1 MSGCNN
7 GVREKFRKE
16 VPQAIY
22 IHCHAHRLNLV
33 LVDCVHNVNAAA
45 EFFETLQMLYKFF
58 SGSVVHDLFMKKQKE
73 LEPTAQC
80 VELKKLSDTR
90 WACQYN
96 AIWAVKKTLPAILAT
111 LRDIIGLSNLHRRT
125 EARALSAIIDETF
138 VVHLIIFEDV
148 FRTTKFMSDQLQSAT
163 FDLEA
168 ADDLA
173 QSVTIA
179 ISEKRTED
187 KWREIRNE
195 AESLC
200 VNAGIAPQTQRE
212 RRRAQ
217 TSRHLEG
224 VEAPLERARLDT
236 DDLRTHSFYP
246 VIDRL
251 LMEMKRRFSTE
262 TNEVL
267 RGVSALSPKHT
278 SFLDKKMILPMA
290 RHYRISE
297 ENLSAE
303 LYQVRRLLQRKEEQ
317 GHTITSTKEF
327 LSLMRPYR
335 DAFIDLYK
343 LICISLTLPVTSVS
357 CERSFSCLRRLKN
370 YLRNTS
376 GDSRTSNLALLAINT
391 RVQQYGVEVTLDP
404 DTAHPKLILS
414 DDGKQVHDGGVGK
427 KLPDNPKR
435 FTRYPDVLTRQS
447 FSSGRFYFEVQVKDK
462 TTWWLGVAKESVNR
476 KDDIKMTPDN
486 GYWFLYILKDKLS
499 FNDNPAVRLPVR
511 AELQKVG
518 VFVDYDAGL
527 VSFYDVEARAHIYSA
542 TGCTFSEPLYPILHP
557 GSHDGGRNSTPLI
570 ISPVNKTDYVLC

>member
-1 MSGCNN
+1 MADMI
-7 GVREKFRKE
+7 RKE
-16 VPQAIY
+16 ISDEVGEAEY
-22 IHCHAHRLNLV
+22 FAV
-33 LVDCVHNVNAAA
+33 LVD
-45 EFFETLQMLYKFF
+45 ESKDIM
-58 SGSVVHDLFMKKQKE
+58 VHDLFMKKQKE

-111 LRDIIGLSNLHRRT
+111 LRDIIGLSNPHRRT
-125 EARALSAIIDETF
+125 EARALSAIMDETF

-173 QSVTIA
+173 QSVTTA

-200 VNAGIAPQTQRE
+200 VNAGIAPQMQRE

-224 VEAPLERARLDT
+224 FVVEAPLERARLDT

-391 RVQQYGVEVTLDP
+391 VRTRALD
-404 DTAHPKLILS
+404 S
-414 DDGKQVHDGGVGK
+414 DKIIDAFALNH
-427 KLPDNPKR
+427 NNR
-435 FTRYPDVLTRQS
+435 RIVL
-447 FSSGRFYFEVQVKDK
+447 
-462 TTWWLGVAKESVNR
+462 L
-476 KDDIKMTPDN
+476 
-486 GYWFLYILKDKLS
+486 
-499 FNDNPAVRLPVR
+499 
-511 AELQKVG
+511 
-518 VFVDYDAGL
+518 
-527 VSFYDVEARAHIYSA
+527 
-542 TGCTFSEPLYPILHP
+542 
-557 GSHDGGRNSTPLI
+557 
-570 ISPVNKTDYVLC
+570 

>member
-1 MSGCNN
+1 DG
-7 GVREKFRKE
+7 
-16 VPQAIY
+16 
-22 IHCHAHRLNLV
+22 LNVV

-45 EFFETLQMLYKFF
+45 EFFETQQMLYKFF
-58 SGSVVHDLFMKKQKE
+58 SGSVVHDLFMKKRKE

-90 WACQYN
+90 WACQYT

-111 LRDIIGLSNLHRRT
+111 LRDIIGLSNPHRRT
-125 EARALSAIIDETF
+125 EARALSAIMDETF
-138 VVHLIIFEDV
+138 VVHLIIFEDE

-173 QSVTIA
+173 QSVTTA

-200 VNAGIAPQTQRE
+200 VKAGIAPQTQRE

-224 VEAPLERARLDT
+224 FVVEAPLERARLET
-236 DDLRTHSFYP
+236 DDLGTHSFYP

-278 SFLDKKMILPMA
+278 LFLDKKMILPMA
-290 RHYRISE
+290 RHYGISE

-317 GHTITSTKEF
+317 GHTITST
-327 LSLMRPYR
+327 
-335 DAFIDLYK
+335 
-343 LICISLTLPVTSVS
+343 
-357 CERSFSCLRRLKN
+357 
-370 YLRNTS
+370 
-376 GDSRTSNLALLAINT
+376 
-391 RVQQYGVEVTLDP
+391 Q
-404 DTAHPKLILS
+404 
-414 DDGKQVHDGGVGK
+414 
-427 KLPDNPKR
+427 
-435 FTRYPDVLTRQS
+435 
-447 FSSGRFYFEVQVKDK
+447 
-462 TTWWLGVAKESVNR
+462 
-476 KDDIKMTPDN
+476 
-486 GYWFLYILKDKLS
+486 
-499 FNDNPAVRLPVR
+499 
-511 AELQKVG
+511 
-518 VFVDYDAGL
+518 
-527 VSFYDVEARAHIYSA
+527 
-542 TGCTFSEPLYPILHP
+542 
-557 GSHDGGRNSTPLI
+557 
-570 ISPVNKTDYVLC
+570 

>member
-1 MSGCNN
+1 
-7 GVREKFRKE
+7 
-16 VPQAIY
+16 
-22 IHCHAHRLNLV
+22 
-33 LVDCVHNVNAAA
+33 
-45 EFFETLQMLYKFF
+45 MLYKFF

-96 AIWAVKKTLPAILAT
+96 AIWAVKKTLPTILAT
-111 LRDIIGLSNLHRRT
+111 LRDIIGLSNPHRRT
-125 EARALSAIIDETF
+125 EARALSAIMDETF

-173 QSVTIA
+173 QSVTTA

-200 VNAGIAPQTQRE
+200 VNAGIAPQMQ
-212 RRRAQ
+212 
-217 TSRHLEG
+217 H
-224 VEAPLERARLDT
+224 
-236 DDLRTHSFYP
+236 
-246 VIDRL
+246 RL

-290 RHYRISE
+290 RHYRI
-297 ENLSAE
+297 
-303 LYQVRRLLQRKEEQ
+303 
-317 GHTITSTKEF
+317 
-327 LSLMRPYR
+327 M
-335 DAFIDLYK
+335 
-343 LICISLTLPVTSVS
+343 S

-391 RVQQYGVEVTLDP
+391 VRTRALD
-404 DTAHPKLILS
+404 S
-414 DDGKQVHDGGVGK
+414 DKIIDAFALNH
-427 KLPDNPKR
+427 N
-435 FTRYPDVLTRQS
+435 
-447 FSSGRFYFEVQVKDK
+447 
-462 TTWWLGVAKESVNR
+462 NR
-476 KDDIKMTPDN
+476 RIV
-486 GYWFLYILKDKLS
+486 FL
-499 FNDNPAVRLPVR
+499 
-511 AELQKVG
+511 
-518 VFVDYDAGL
+518 
-527 VSFYDVEARAHIYSA
+527 
-542 TGCTFSEPLYPILHP
+542 
-557 GSHDGGRNSTPLI
+557 
-570 ISPVNKTDYVLC
+570 

>member
-1 MSGCNN
+1 MD
-7 GVREKFRKE
+7 RF
-16 VPQAIY
+16 
-22 IHCHAHRLNLV
+22 LV
-33 LVDCVHNVNAAA
+33 LKRPRVDAQSKPPESERDSAHNRPREAEAEGVTVTDQEDDQEKPWEDGDEEEGAEMPGPAAA
-45 EFFETLQMLYKFF
+45 PAAALNTHHESAAHKFAMET
-58 SGSVVHDLFMKKQKE
+58 
-73 LEPTAQC
+73 
-80 VELKKLSDTR
+80 
-90 WACQYN
+90 W
-96 AIWAVKKTLPAILAT
+96 IKKTLPAILAT

-224 VEAPLERARLDT
+224 FVVEAPLERARLDT

-278 SFLDKKMILPMA
+278 
-290 RHYRISE
+290 
-297 ENLSAE
+297 
-303 LYQVRRLLQRKEEQ
+303 
-317 GHTITSTKEF
+317 
-327 LSLMRPYR
+327 
-335 DAFIDLYK
+335 
-343 LICISLTLPVTSVS
+343 
-357 CERSFSCLRRLKN
+357 
-370 YLRNTS
+370 
-376 GDSRTSNLALLAINT
+376 
-391 RVQQYGVEVTLDP
+391 
-404 DTAHPKLILS
+404 
-414 DDGKQVHDGGVGK
+414 
-427 KLPDNPKR
+427 
-435 FTRYPDVLTRQS
+435 
-447 FSSGRFYFEVQVKDK
+447 
-462 TTWWLGVAKESVNR
+462 
-476 KDDIKMTPDN
+476 
-486 GYWFLYILKDKLS
+486 
-499 FNDNPAVRLPVR
+499 
-511 AELQKVG
+511 
-518 VFVDYDAGL
+518 
-527 VSFYDVEARAHIYSA
+527 
-542 TGCTFSEPLYPILHP
+542 
-557 GSHDGGRNSTPLI
+557 
-570 ISPVNKTDYVLC
+570 